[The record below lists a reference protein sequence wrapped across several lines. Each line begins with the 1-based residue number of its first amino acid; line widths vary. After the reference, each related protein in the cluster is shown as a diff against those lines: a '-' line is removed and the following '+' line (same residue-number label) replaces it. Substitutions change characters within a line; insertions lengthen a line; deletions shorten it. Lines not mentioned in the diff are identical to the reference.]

1 MDKLNKEQRHRC
13 MSAIKCK
20 DTKPELLVRKFLF
33 SRGFRYRLN
42 HPRLPGHPD
51 IVLHKYRTVIF
62 VNGCFWHGHQEC
74 KYFVLP
80 KTNVE
85 FWSAKIERN
94 RKRDVEEQR
103 QLASMGW
110 HCITIWECQLKP
122 RVRQQTLESLVYTLS
137 CIFLEDRKVKS
148 YGEVEEK
155 TLMAAELKTD
165 YCGKSIKKSYQL
177 KISVRSM
184 GNINDGFIVSFWERI
199 FRGLSYVSLFA
210 LVSFLRKEY
219 FNKIVPKKVDNYRF
233 VEYWVLGN
241 LLCSVCSSLVVYYSS
256 CSWLAILLSLYGI
269 FRIFEIVVYQIN
281 VMLFDPYRALKEKR
295 KYVIKSPTRLVL
307 LLMHNYVEI
316 VFWFTT
322 TVISFLSIDDM
333 LKNSWTYYLQMN
345 FICITT
351 FDTSEMLH
359 SIKQENI
366 FLLFAFL
373 ESVVGFLM
381 TVISLARFIGL
392 LPSVKSIDDI

>member
-42 HPRLPGHPD
+42 HPRHPGHPD

-155 TLMAAELKTD
+155 TLMAAESKTD
-165 YCGKSIKKSYQL
+165 YCGKSI
-177 KISVRSM
+177 
-184 GNINDGFIVSFWERI
+184 
-199 FRGLSYVSLFA
+199 
-210 LVSFLRKEY
+210 
-219 FNKIVPKKVDNYRF
+219 
-233 VEYWVLGN
+233 
-241 LLCSVCSSLVVYYSS
+241 
-256 CSWLAILLSLYGI
+256 
-269 FRIFEIVVYQIN
+269 
-281 VMLFDPYRALKEKR
+281 
-295 KYVIKSPTRLVL
+295 
-307 LLMHNYVEI
+307 
-316 VFWFTT
+316 
-322 TVISFLSIDDM
+322 
-333 LKNSWTYYLQMN
+333 
-345 FICITT
+345 
-351 FDTSEMLH
+351 
-359 SIKQENI
+359 
-366 FLLFAFL
+366 
-373 ESVVGFLM
+373 
-381 TVISLARFIGL
+381 
-392 LPSVKSIDDI
+392 